1 MGKRWLWM
9 TNHLN
14 DQAGFSTSMVAVA
27 LVVVLVIAGVGFAVI
42 NRSDKDGCNAD
53 RQYNAEG

>member
-1 MGKRWLWM
+1 M

-42 NRSDKDGCNAD
+42 NRSDKDG
-53 RQYNAEG
+53 

>member
-1 MGKRWLWM
+1 M